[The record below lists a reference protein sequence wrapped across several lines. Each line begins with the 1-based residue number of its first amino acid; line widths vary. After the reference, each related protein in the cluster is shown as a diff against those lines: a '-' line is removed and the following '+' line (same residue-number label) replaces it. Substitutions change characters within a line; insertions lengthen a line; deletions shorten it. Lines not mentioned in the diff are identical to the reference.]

1 MVCGLTELS
10 GPIPPQLGN
19 LDYLTELWLSSNQLN
34 DAIPAQLGNLSN
46 LTHLYLRDN
55 QLSGAIPT
63 QLGYLPSL
71 RELSLSTNQLDGT
84 IPAQLGELSTLEGL
98 WIWDNQLSGSIPP
111 ELGSLGNLNELWLAS
126 NQLDGVIPAQLGN
139 LSNLKKLALYDNQL
153 NGAIPVQLGNLPLLE
168 SLWLQRNQL
177 SGSIPAELGNLTTLL
192 EIDLSR
198 NQLSGTIPSSLV
210 NISNLPFH
218 VNDLGYNSLS
228 ASDPALL
235 SFLTAMD
242 NDWADTQ
249 TIPPTDLQST
259 PQSSRTVLLTWTPIL
274 YTDDNGYYEI
284 GYSTSSGGPYTISD
298 TTSSKNST
306 EYTVTDLS
314 PDASYYFVV
323 RTYTPAHDTQKNALT
338 SDFSEVSLAHTPPG
352 LGCNLLTLTHIG
364 SGSDP
369 VATPAKSTSCA
380 DSSTYAAGED
390 ISLSASPEA
399 GSSVSGW
406 SGTADDTS
414 TSNTNSLTMPAG
426 DHTVTVIYASE
437 PDAYEVDDV
446 CNKAQLI
453 DLNGALQEHTFH
465 DAADTDWVRFNA
477 AAGTQ
482 YRVEVQ
488 TPADSPAD
496 VNLGL
501 YPACD
506 LEPTLGFEET
516 FTPDVRLDFSAQET
530 GPVYLR
536 LTNYDPNMAGS
547 EVAYHLS
554 VRDLQ
559 PDAQKGAVILL
570 AGRLRANDH
579 LQPNIHNVINTA
591 YNLYKQ
597 QGYSDDEI
605 LYLAVD
611 PALPGS
617 DQGATV
623 ANLRDAITTW
633 AVDKVGPDQPLILYM
648 MDHGDVDQLFVD
660 EVNQQ
665 HINPNDLNAWLD
677 QLETAVP
684 GIEVMVIIEACN
696 SGSLY

>member
-1 MVCGLTELS
+1 MKKRISLAVLVGILGLTGFALAQISTSFDLSWHLLS
-10 GPIPPQLGN
+10 GGGGHRSSANYRVDDALGQWVAG
-19 LDYLTELWLSSNQLN
+19 TSSNPN
-34 DAIPAQLGNLSN
+34 YKIEPGFF
-46 LTHLYLRDN
+46 Y
-55 QLSGAIPT
+55 GA
-63 QLGYLPSL
+63 
-71 RELSLSTNQLDGT
+71 
-84 IPAQLGELSTLEGL
+84 A
-98 WIWDNQLSGSIPP
+98 
-111 ELGSLGNLNELWLAS
+111 A
-126 NQLDGVIPAQLGN
+126 V
-139 LSNLKKLALYDNQL
+139 
-153 NGAIPVQLGNLPLLE
+153 
-168 SLWLQRNQL
+168 
-177 SGSIPAELGNLTTLL
+177 
-192 EIDLSR
+192 
-198 NQLSGTIPSSLV
+198 
-210 NISNLPFH
+210 
-218 VNDLGYNSLS
+218 
-228 ASDPALL
+228 
-235 SFLTAMD
+235 
-242 NDWADTQ
+242 
-249 TIPPTDLQST
+249 
-259 PQSSRTVLLTWTPIL
+259 
-274 YTDDNGYYEI
+274 
-284 GYSTSSGGPYTISD
+284 
-298 TTSSKNST
+298 
-306 EYTVTDLS
+306 
-314 PDASYYFVV
+314 
-323 RTYTPAHDTQKNALT
+323 AH
-338 SDFSEVSLAHTPPG
+338 
-352 LGCNLLTLTHIG
+352 CNLLTLTHIG

-453 DLNGALQEHTFH
+453 DLNGVLQEHTYH
-465 DAADTDWVRFNA
+465 DAADTDWVYFDA
-477 AAGTQ
+477 TAGTQ

-516 FTPDVRLDFSAQET
+516 FTPDVRLDFTAQET

-677 QLETAVP
+677 QLEAAVP

-696 SGSLY
+696 SGSFIDGDQSVSKQSRLVISSTNANNVAFATADGAQFSDQFLTNLSQDYGICMSFLNAQDSVQQLSSIQEPWIDANGNQIPNEASDCEAANLQYPTSGLMPADSWAPYIVMVSGPERVADQKGVIGAQVRDNTAVERVWAVVYKPSYVAPTDSQELVPEDMPSFELVTQGNEMYSAEYTHFDELGSYRIAIYARDESGLKTGPYVIDTQNGEQVFLPIISR

>member
-1 MVCGLTELS
+1 MKKRISLAVLVGILGLTGFALAQISTSFDLSWHLLS
-10 GPIPPQLGN
+10 GGGGHRSSANYRVDDALGQWVAG
-19 LDYLTELWLSSNQLN
+19 TSSNPN
-34 DAIPAQLGNLSN
+34 YKIEPGFF
-46 LTHLYLRDN
+46 Y
-55 QLSGAIPT
+55 GAAAV
-63 QLGYLPSL
+63 
-71 RELSLSTNQLDGT
+71 LD
-84 IPAQLGELSTLEGL
+84 
-98 WIWDNQLSGSIPP
+98 
-111 ELGSLGNLNELWLAS
+111 
-126 NQLDGVIPAQLGN
+126 
-139 LSNLKKLALYDNQL
+139 
-153 NGAIPVQLGNLPLLE
+153 
-168 SLWLQRNQL
+168 
-177 SGSIPAELGNLTTLL
+177 
-192 EIDLSR
+192 
-198 NQLSGTIPSSLV
+198 
-210 NISNLPFH
+210 
-218 VNDLGYNSLS
+218 
-228 ASDPALL
+228 
-235 SFLTAMD
+235 
-242 NDWADTQ
+242 
-249 TIPPTDLQST
+249 
-259 PQSSRTVLLTWTPIL
+259 
-274 YTDDNGYYEI
+274 
-284 GYSTSSGGPYTISD
+284 
-298 TTSSKNST
+298 
-306 EYTVTDLS
+306 
-314 PDASYYFVV
+314 
-323 RTYTPAHDTQKNALT
+323 
-338 SDFSEVSLAHTPPG
+338 
-352 LGCNLLTLTHIG
+352 CNLLTLTHIG

-453 DLNGALQEHTFH
+453 DLNSALQEHTFH

-477 AAGTQ
+477 TAGSQ

-684 GIEVMVIIEACN
+684 GIEVMVVIEACN
-696 SGSLY
+696 SGALLMGIRASASSHGW